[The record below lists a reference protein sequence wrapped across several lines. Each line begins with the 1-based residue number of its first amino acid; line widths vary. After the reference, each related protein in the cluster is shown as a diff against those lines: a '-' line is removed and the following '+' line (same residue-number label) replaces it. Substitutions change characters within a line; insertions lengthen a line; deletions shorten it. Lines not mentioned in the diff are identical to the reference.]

1 MKSIKNLINAIL
13 FGALITAALPTIAMN
28 KQNNPTSDEIIQK
41 NILLYINQYRQAHGL
56 KALTLNSNMS
66 HEATRHS
73 QDMANHRIPFGHKY
87 FTDRIKRLYKQIEG
101 CRSGAENV
109 AYNYKDTKELVRQW
123 IGSPGHRR
131 NIEGH
136 YNLTGIGIARD
147 KNGKIYYTQM
157 FILNDNPARNQS
169 YR

>member
-1 MKSIKNLINAIL
+1 MKSIKNLINVIL
-13 FGALITAALPTIAMN
+13 LGTLISAALPGRAMN
-28 KQNNPTSDEIIQK
+28 KQDNPSSDEIIQK
-41 NILLYINQYRQAHGL
+41 NILFYVNQYRLAHGL
-56 KALTLNSNMS
+56 NALKLNSSISN
-66 HEATRHS
+66 EATRHS

-87 FTDRIKRLYKQIEG
+87 FPDRIKRLYKQIEQ

-147 KNGKIYYTQM
+147 KNGKLYYTQM
-157 FILNDNPARNQS
+157 FILNDTPARNHS